1 MRAPTCVRVM
11 KAGVAERKFLGD
23 ALLKLVAAVD
33 AKRYFEMLR
42 HVSNGQLY
50 INMYHPFSRIQT
62 LTTSV
67 GTSVRVAA
75 EARARKVPD
84 FLKYCPSK

>member
-50 INMYHPFSRIQT
+50 INMYHRSRAYRHSPRQSGR
-62 LTTSV
+62 LCESQ
-67 GTSVRVAA
+67 
-75 EARARKVPD
+75 
-84 FLKYCPSK
+84 LKQGRGRCRTF